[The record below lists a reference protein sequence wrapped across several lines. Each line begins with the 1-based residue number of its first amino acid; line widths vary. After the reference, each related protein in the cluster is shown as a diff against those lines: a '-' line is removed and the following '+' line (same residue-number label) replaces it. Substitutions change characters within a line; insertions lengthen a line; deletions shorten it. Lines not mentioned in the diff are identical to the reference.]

1 MWREKKKRGINGH
14 FNPCGLFELKYF
26 LKNVSV
32 LYGRFFDIERGTGA
46 FHPVSE
52 AGGLQIP
59 AALLLLY
66 PLPGCCGLHWFCLHY
81 HSYGEQRETHSYCF
95 ILFLATVAC
104 IGFTYTIILMV
115 SKHTLTTLSSS
126 WLLWPVFCLRYHS
139 YGEQRETHSYYFI
152 LFLAAVAG
160 ISFIYTII
168 LLLFS
173 TNPSTLMHV
182 FVVGVH
188 ACMHSCAQV
197 FTCICECDE
206 MHASVG
212 LFLSQ
217 V

>member
-1 MWREKKKRGINGH
+1 MKGKKKRGTNGH

-66 PLPGCCGLHWFCLHY
+66 PLPGCCGLHWFWLH
-81 HSYGEQRETHSYCF
+81 
-95 ILFLATVAC
+95 
-104 IGFTYTIILMV
+104 
-115 SKHTLTTLSSS
+115 
-126 WLLWPVFCLRYHS
+126 YHS